1 MSQQNVVGRLSLEAW
16 QAEILRLTAFPS
28 PAAQLGEPTW
38 WKDLV
43 GEPPETKISQ
53 PRTGGQQE
61 EGRFDESRKLVLRV
75 EPTRIDWLLTPI
87 DDWAR
92 EAKGIP
98 TTGSFPES
106 LQIFLQLMLRW
117 FEFATCPAVQRLAF
131 GATVLLPVE
140 NQQAGYRQIS
150 AYFPFQLDPEGS
162 SDFSYQINRPRDST
176 SGISGLR
183 INRLSKWSVV
193 RVTMGELAL
202 GPAVVGYSAR
212 QAHDV
217 CRLELDINT
226 APDFQGEL
234 SREQL
239 PQIFQELVNL
249 GREIV
254 REGDIP

>member
-1 MSQQNVVGRLSLEAW
+1 MPQQNIVDRRPLEAW

-28 PAAQLGEPTW
+28 PSAQLGEPTW

-43 GEPPETKISQ
+43 GEHPETKISQ
-53 PRTGGQQE
+53 PRVGGQQE
-61 EGRFDESRKLVLRV
+61 EGRLDEGRKLVLRV

-87 DDWAR
+87 ENRAR
-92 EAKGIP
+92 EVNGIP

-106 LQIFLQLMLRW
+106 VQTFRQLMLRW
-117 FEFATCPAVQRLAF
+117 FELATCPPVQRLAF
-131 GATVLLPVE
+131 GATALLPVE
-140 NQQAGYRQIS
+140 DLQAGYRQIS
-150 AYFPFQLDPEGS
+150 AYLPFQLDPEGS

-193 RVTMGELAL
+193 RLTMGDITF
-202 GPAVVGYSAR
+202 GPASVSYAAR
-212 QAHDV
+212 HIRHA

-226 APDFQGEL
+226 AADFQGEL

-239 PQIFQELVNL
+239 PQIFRELVQL
-249 GREIV
+249 GQEIV
-254 REGDIP
+254 KDGDIP

>member
-1 MSQQNVVGRLSLEAW
+1 MSQQNVAGRLSLEAW

-61 EGRFDESRKLVLRV
+61 EGPFEGRKLVLRV
-75 EPTRIDWLLTPI
+75 EPIRIDWLFTPI
-87 DDWAR
+87 DDRAQ
-92 EAKGIP
+92 EFESIP

-117 FEFATCPAVQRLAF
+117 FELATCPPVQRLAF

-140 NQQAGYRQIS
+140 NQQIGYRQIS
-150 AYFPFQLDPEGS
+150 AYLPFQLDPEGS

-183 INRLSKWSVV
+183 INRLSKWSLV
-193 RVTMGELAL
+193 RVTMGALAL
-202 GPAVVGYSAR
+202 GPAFVGYSAR
-212 QAHDV
+212 RIHHV

-226 APDFQGEL
+226 VPDFQGEL

-249 GREIV
+249 GQEIV
-254 REGDIP
+254 REGDIL

>member
-1 MSQQNVVGRLSLEAW
+1 MSQQNVAARLSLEAW

-28 PAAQLGEPTW
+28 PAAQLGEPAW

-53 PRTGGQQE
+53 PRAGGRQE
-61 EGRFDESRKLVLRV
+61 EGQFEGRKLVLRV
-75 EPTRIDWLLTPI
+75 EPTRVDWLFTPI
-87 DDWAR
+87 DDQAQGV
-92 EAKGIP
+92 KGIP
-98 TTGSFPES
+98 TTGAFPES
-106 LQIFLQLMLRW
+106 LRIFLQLILRW
-117 FEFATCPAVQRLAF
+117 FKLETCPPVQRLAF

-140 NQQAGYRQIS
+140 NLQAGYRQIS
-150 AYFPFQLDPEGS
+150 VYLPFQLDPEGS
-162 SDFSYQINRPRDST
+162 SDFSYQINRSRDSV
-176 SGISGLR
+176 SGIRGLR
-183 INRLSKWSVV
+183 INRLSKWAVV

-212 QAHDV
+212 QIHHA

-249 GREIV
+249 GQEII